1 MNGLISQEQ
10 AFNELYNKPE
20 YTLMDVLKF
29 SVDNNFMDIETAEN
43 VKNNLIENAYN
54 YAMSTL
60 DFCPEDDI
68 EKKIKTKVGEVLNY
82 VDQSFKDEKNPY
94 KSLNELLNS
103 DPEVYLDRTEKK
115 YNELKADVKKQ
126 IGEILKDYS
135 YILENSEELKD
146 FINHLIKE
154 LDYQIS
160 LTTSDIFGSD
170 YRLMKHQSDDRKRTI
185 SEIDNIFKIVKI
197 ELDIIK
203 HFDKAEVIHF
213 LKSMS
218 TEDISK
224 NVTEALLYNYIFNAY
239 YKDGSSIRFSNKM
252 SSIIDH
258 DVSLGFFTTEDAL
271 DIIENGEIKFSEEE
285 LEYIMENFIP
295 TFKFEVEEKKYHQL
309 FIKN

>member
-60 DFCPEDDI
+60 DFGPEDDI

-103 DPEVYLDRTEKK
+103 DPEVYLARTEKK
-115 YNELKADVKKQ
+115 YNELKAEIKKQ
-126 IGEILKDYS
+126 IAEILKDYS
-135 YILENSEELKD
+135 YIIENSKSLKD
-146 FINHLIKE
+146 FINRLIKG
-154 LDYQIS
+154 LDYQVS
-160 LTTSDIFGSD
+160 TTPSDIFGLT
-170 YRLMKHQSDDRKRTI
+170 YRLMKEELDDRKRTI
-185 SEIDNIFKIVKI
+185 LEIDNIFKMVKI

-203 HFDKAEVIHF
+203 NFDKAEVIHF

-218 TEDISK
+218 IEDISK
-224 NVTEALLYNYIFNAY
+224 NITEALLYNYIFNAY
-239 YKDGSSIRFSNKM
+239 YKDGSSIRFTNKM

-295 TFKFEVEEKKYHQL
+295 KFKFEVEEKKYHQL

>member
-54 YAMSTL
+54 HAMSTL
-60 DFCPEDDI
+60 DFGPEDDI